1 MQQVM
6 DWALKA
12 GVRGAVPSEKAPAQM
27 GPGPSQGVDTASYPQ
42 GDSSVCHQT
51 VVCEMNFCHHA
62 ACLQYTLESV
72 FKGSV

>member
-1 MQQVM
+1 MIGQ
-6 DWALKA
+6 ALPT
-12 GVRGAVPSEKAPAQM
+12 VLM
-27 GPGPSQGVDTASYPQ
+27 LASYPQ

-62 ACLQYTLESV
+62 ACLQYTLESI